1 VSKPAALVMLEK
13 HLIGVRARGE
23 NAVLMMDEAQ
33 NLSMDLL
40 EEIRLLSNLEHRG
53 DKLLQIFLVGQPEL
67 EAHLARHELRQLRQ
81 RITVHYRLNPL
92 APEETLGYIQHH
104 INVAG
109 GNGPSVFPADTC
121 REIYRLSHGIP
132 REINTLASSA
142 LIAAY
147 ADGSPSVRVEHIATA
162 AAEGDFK
169 SVLMSTRRPEPG
181 PAPAR
186 PAPAVSSPPPVAA
199 APPAQAPQAPRQRVP
214 AQSAEFFWPPL
225 PEMATGASRP
235 VAPAPASAIPA
246 PEPAPPRPVEPQ
258 PAARDRG
265 EITRGLMAAMRRAEA
280 PPPPPPAQPTPQ
292 PMQRPQFASRPMPAP
307 APIPLPARNPAPPHV
322 RPMMAPSM
330 SPAMGSMAPAVS
342 PVHSGDSSRADL
354 SGLPPR
360 LRDRLEREASRE
372 DAGSM
377 PARNWLIAVTVIATL
392 GMMLLLMQ
400 RFGAIDLPILRGAAG
415 RPVARTQTAP
425 SSLGSGA
432 ALGQKSA
439 DPTAALIDSLR
450 REVETAKH
458 SATLQSASATDREAQ
473 TTKPREQAT
482 TDQSLLD
489 TPALPPLESGQPAET
504 GTRASDPAAASST
517 HFGLGVAAY
526 LDADR
531 AREEKE
537 RLARDTG
544 LPGMVLPYRD
554 EGTTMYRVVLG
565 RWSKTADAEK
575 AANSLM
581 EQGLINEAR
590 VVTVPQK

>member
-1 VSKPAALVMLEK
+1 
-13 HLIGVRARGE
+13 
-23 NAVLMMDEAQ
+23 
-33 NLSMDLL
+33 
-40 EEIRLLSNLEHRG
+40 
-53 DKLLQIFLVGQPEL
+53 
-67 EAHLARHELRQLRQ
+67 
-81 RITVHYRLNPL
+81 
-92 APEETLGYIQHH
+92 
-104 INVAG
+104 
-109 GNGPSVFPADTC
+109 
-121 REIYRLSHGIP
+121 
-132 REINTLASSA
+132 
-142 LIAAY
+142 
-147 ADGSPSVRVEHIATA
+147 
-162 AAEGDFK
+162 
-169 SVLMSTRRPEPG
+169 
-181 PAPAR
+181 
-186 PAPAVSSPPPVAA
+186 
-199 APPAQAPQAPRQRVP
+199 
-214 AQSAEFFWPPL
+214 
-225 PEMATGASRP
+225 
-235 VAPAPASAIPA
+235 
-246 PEPAPPRPVEPQ
+246 
-258 PAARDRG
+258 
-265 EITRGLMAAMRRAEA
+265 MAAMRRAEA

-307 APIPLPARNPAPPHV
+307 APIPLPARNPAPPQV
-322 RPMMAPSM
+322 RPM
-330 SPAMGSMAPAVS
+330 MAPAVS

-354 SGLPPR
+354 SGLPAR

-575 AANSLM
+575 AANSLNGKYDTIITFLKQDTH
-581 EQGLINEAR
+581 ENCPFEE
-590 VVTVPQK
+590 TVQRLVDMFADAAE